1 MGAQWKAR
9 HKEVAANAK
18 GKIFGKL
25 AKEIMVAA
33 KGGADPSLN
42 SRLRLVVEQAKKA
55 SMPKD
60 TLDRAIKKG
69 AGLLDGGAQLERL
82 VYEGFAPH
90 RVPIIVECLSDNINR
105 TKASMNVL
113 FRKGQLGAEGSV
125 SWDFS
130 YVGMIEATPNS
141 KDADPEVAAIEAGAQ
156 DIEASEEGATLFI
169 TDVTDLDT
177 VCKALP
183 AQGYTV
189 ISAQLGYRPKNP
201 VTLGN
206 DAEREE
212 VEAFLEAIDED
223 DDVQNVYVGL
233 AG

>member
-33 KGGADPSLN
+33 KGGADIGTN

-69 AGLLDGGAQLERL
+69 AGLLDGPLHMEHL

-90 RVPIIVECLSDNINR
+90 RVPVIVECLSDNINR
-105 TKASMNVL
+105 TKSSMNVL
-113 FRKGQLGAEGSV
+113 FRKGQLGAPGSV
-125 SWDFS
+125 SWDFNH
-130 YVGMIEATPNS
+130 VGMIEATPNS
-141 KDADPEVAAIEAGAQ
+141 KDVDAEVAAIEAGAQ
-156 DIEASEEGATLFI
+156 DLEASEDGATLFI
-169 TDVTDLDT
+169 TEPTDLDA

-183 AQGYTV
+183 AQGFTV
-189 ISAQLGYRPKNP
+189 TSAVIGYRPKNP
-201 VTLGN
+201 VTISN
-206 DAEREE
+206 EAELEE
-212 VEAFLEAIDED
+212 VQAFLEAIDED

>member
-25 AKEIMVAA
+25 SKEIMIAA

-42 SRLRLVVEQAKKA
+42 SRLRLVIEQARKA

-130 YVGMIEATPNS
+130 YVGMIEATPNAA
-141 KDADPEVAAIEAGAQ
+141 DADPEVAAIEAGAQ
-156 DIEASEEGATLFI
+156 DLEASEEGATLFI
-169 TDVTDLDT
+169 SDVADLDT

-183 AQGYTV
+183 AQGFTV
-189 ISAQLGYRPKNP
+189 ISAKLGYRPKNP
-201 VTLGN
+201 VTLSG

-212 VEAFLEAIDED
+212 VETFLEAIDED

-233 AG
+233 TG